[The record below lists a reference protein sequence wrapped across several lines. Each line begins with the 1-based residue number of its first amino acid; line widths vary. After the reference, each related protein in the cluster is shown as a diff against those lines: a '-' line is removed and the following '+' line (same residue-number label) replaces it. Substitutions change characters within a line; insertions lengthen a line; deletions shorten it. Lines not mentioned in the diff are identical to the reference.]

1 VQSSDDRA
9 GGIEVIGV
17 ILEQLDADALIEL
30 FSLLFGCGI
39 EVAREEFDVA
49 ILVDGAF
56 AMYENSPA
64 IKRVLNRFFSSS
76 SSTSTPTEQ
85 STQ

>member
-1 VQSSDDRA
+1 M
-9 GGIEVIGV
+9 IGV

-39 EVAREEFDVA
+39 EVARDGFDIA
-49 ILVDGAF
+49 ILIDGAF
-56 AMYENSPA
+56 AVYENSPA
-64 IKRVLNRFFSSS
+64 LKRVLNRFFSAAAL
-76 SSTSTPTEQ
+76 TSVPTEQ